1 MGFILE
7 ISLMINS
14 TIIRQDYVWEPEAV
28 GSDSIPGSESGCR
41 HLLGLLPGFQV

>member
-14 TIIRQDYVWEPEAV
+14 IIRQDSVWEPEAV
-28 GSDSIPGSESGCR
+28 GSDSVPGSESGCP
-41 HLLGLLPGFQV
+41 HLLGLLPGFRV